1 MYWYITMDRA
11 SDIMILH
18 NWPEITFDHTII
30 QGGHII
36 KSNFVNKSFFICS
49 ESKQNKMLLERTLG
63 RRGVIRMGGFFVSGT
78 CDCRNV
84 VIC

>member
-63 RRGVIRMGGFFVSGT
+63 CCGIIRTVCEDFLYQTRVTAAML
-78 CDCRNV
+78 
-84 VIC
+84 